1 MAKQM
6 IVDRIEGNIVV
17 VELNGDLLELP
28 LQLFSSKPKEGDQ
41 INLSIEISTP
51 SSTEAV
57 DRLERLK
64 QRDCG
69 SDTIDL

>member
-1 MAKQM
+1 MAKEM
-6 IVDRIEGNIVV
+6 IVDRIEGNIVI
-17 VELNGDLLELP
+17 VELNGALLDLP
-28 LQLFSSKPKEGDQ
+28 LELFSSKPTEGDK
-41 INLSIEISTP
+41 ITLSITVTP
-51 SSTEAV
+51 ASSTQAT